1 MSRYA
6 RIFGLRKIY
15 FYFLLLLNLSI
26 FIVWYEETNYGSLI
40 NWYGNFY
47 RHIVYRQIYANRSDL
62 LDGHRLNISVVVVVN
77 NGEQLQK
84 EYTLAHRT
92 VRCYCALHAYPLTVI
107 DLDHWR
113 YRDECPQQ
121 DFMFRRHCALAKWLS
136 MNPSIQY
143 ALFVDADMGVINP
156 NHLLEHFLANFEANL
171 PRGSFDL
178 IFYERIFNAEIMAG
192 SYWAKNSRFTI
203 EMLHYWAN
211 FSVPSRNPFRGG
223 TDNGAIHAVFLDIIC
238 GPQCS
243 ELGAR
248 CLDLWADARHFGEL
262 RPFELCVRA
271 ILGARQQFR
280 IDPDTSGLKLH
291 LGGDNGA
298 GRVLLVTDFR
308 QYWSRDGWLTGNQWS
323 PRDFLLH
330 GWQLRRMDQPTF
342 ARWHSPL
349 TLSTRSP
356 NGNFDINCANA
367 KNASLHWPFKE
378 SFMLSESEIDAKIG
392 AIVKRRR
399 QDDLK
404 VLTPIL
410 A

>member
-1 MSRYA
+1 MNRYA
-6 RIFGLRKIY
+6 QICGLRKIY

-26 FIVWYEETNYGSLI
+26 FIVWYEEANYGSLI

-77 NGEQLQK
+77 NGDQLQK

-136 MNPSIQY
+136 MSPSIQY

-178 IFYERIFNAEIMAG
+178 IFYERIFNGEIMAG
-192 SYWAKNSRFTI
+192 SYWCAVEEPVS
-203 EMLHYWAN
+203 W
-211 FSVPSRNPFRGG
+211 RNRQRG
-223 TDNGAIHAVFLDIIC
+223 NPC
-238 GPQCS
+238 
-243 ELGAR
+243 LGRAR

-280 IDPDTSGLKLH
+280 IDPNTSGLKLH
-291 LGGDNGA
+291 LDGDNGA

-349 TLSTRSP
+349 TLSTPSL
-356 NGNFDINCANA
+356 NDNFDLNCANA
-367 KNASLHWPFKE
+367 KKASLHWPFKE

-399 QDDLK
+399 RDDLK
-404 VLTPIL
+404 VLAPIL